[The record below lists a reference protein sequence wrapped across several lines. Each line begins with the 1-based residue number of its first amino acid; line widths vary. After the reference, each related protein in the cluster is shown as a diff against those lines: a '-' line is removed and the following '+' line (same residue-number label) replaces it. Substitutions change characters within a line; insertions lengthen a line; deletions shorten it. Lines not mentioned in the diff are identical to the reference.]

1 MTKKSCSFAGSA
13 NSNIPGL
20 VGVADDVDTTRT
32 PEDPAVFGGRAT
44 QLPEGTMVEWL
55 ENGALKVVEKPE
67 E

>member
-20 VGVADDVDTTRT
+20 GGTTAERT

-44 QLPEGTMVEWL
+44 QLFEGTVVEWL
-55 ENGALKVVEKPE
+55 ENGAIKVVEKPE